1 MQSSGQNCCFKNVMA
16 GAMESDEVSNATL
29 INDLGFESRSICR
42 VVTGHDF
49 EFVPATA
56 VLENSAFNCL
66 GFNKLGTRI
75 QSIKCRTSDEQHIIR
90 DVKYA
95 EWILLQVP
103 VRAGYFIEYGGQ
115 FDQDAI
121 EFRSDARTLPTPRDV
136 TRRVRGVPRS
146 PIQPSLGLGGCRL
159 NGLRLRRKIGADTV
173 SGEMGL

>member
-1 MQSSGQNCCFKNVMA
+1 MA

-103 VRAGYFIEYGGQ
+103 VRDGGFERPQ
-115 FDQDAI
+115 NQTFEI
-121 EFRSDARTLPTPRDV
+121 SGNNRSH
-136 TRRVRGVPRS
+136 
-146 PIQPSLGLGGCRL
+146 
-159 NGLRLRRKIGADTV
+159 RRKIPLAR
-173 SGEMGL
+173 